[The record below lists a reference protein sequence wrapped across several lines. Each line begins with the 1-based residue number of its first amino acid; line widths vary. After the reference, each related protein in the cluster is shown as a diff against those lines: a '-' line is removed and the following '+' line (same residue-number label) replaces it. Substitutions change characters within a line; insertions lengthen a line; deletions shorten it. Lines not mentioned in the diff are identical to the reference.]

1 MLTKQIKNTII
12 LHQDDYNLNT
22 TSKKLWAH
30 GYIRGLYDGQSIS
43 KDQLKVLLN
52 WMR

>member
-12 LHQDDYNLNT
+12 LHQDDYNLND

-30 GYIRGLYDGQSIS
+30 GYIRGLYDGGSIS
-43 KDQLKVLLN
+43 KVQLKLLLN
-52 WMR
+52 WMK